1 MYYFQA
7 ELIAKQKQQ
16 EIELKAKDLWKFHRR
31 YEERNVEVKHT
42 IMETRTPTVHSSG
55 SCCTA

>member
-16 EIELKAKDLWKFHRR
+16 EIEMKAKDFWKFDRR

-42 IMETRTPTVHSSG
+42 IIETRRPAVHSGG
-55 SCCTA
+55 SCCIA